1 MRFVTATDFA
11 ISEIRRLI
19 VEQALPPGE
28 RIDQTDLANRL
39 DVSRIPVRQALV
51 HLAER
56 GFVQLSAHR
65 SARVAPISVED
76 VSRLY
81 ELRGRL
87 EAWTLE
93 EVVTQRSP
101 EDLKFL
107 DGLFHSSQAVR
118 RAGDVSAYMEINREF
133 HFSLF
138 SIARNDHL
146 VRTVK
151 SLFDLSERY
160 QWMYLSGGGMME
172 TSEREH
178 RDLLDALTRQDLAE
192 AQRVSAEHNL
202 QTLRWVE
209 TYSGNLENEEGN
221 LAQPA
226 REDS

>member
-19 VEQALPPGE
+19 VEQALPPGA
-28 RIDQTDLANRL
+28 RIDQTELADRL
-39 DVSRIPVRQALV
+39 GVSRIPVRQALV

-93 EVVTQRSP
+93 DVVRHRTD
-101 EDLKFL
+101 EDLKYL
-107 DGLFHSSQAVR
+107 DGLFASSQQAR
-118 RAGDVSAYMEINREF
+118 RAGNVSEYMDINREF
-133 HFSLF
+133 HFTVF

-151 SLFDLSERY
+151 SLFDVSERY
-160 QWMYLSGGGMME
+160 QWMYLSGGGMMQ
-172 TSEREH
+172 TSEMEH
-178 RDLLDALTRQDLAE
+178 RDLLDAIVAQDLRA
-192 AQRVSAEHNL
+192 AQSVQAEHNR
-202 QTLRWVE
+202 QTLLWVE
-209 TYSGNLENEEGN
+209 RFGGDLDNEEGKP
-221 LAQPA
+221 AQLV